1 MRKAA
6 EVWPTEPEFA
16 HHVGARLAWR
26 HVTVLV
32 GRLDSREER
41 DWQAAAAAASG

>member
-41 DWQAAAAAASG
+41 DW